1 MENQYVI
8 SGTVSREEES
18 HGLLFQ
24 QGNAL
29 FEIEN
34 ITGDAAQWNTLI
46 KACDGKAAL
55 SEILSRTPSLDK
67 EAALAFLDALV
78 DNNLGY
84 INNSGQAY
92 LSGDEAILILE
103 DLQAKLLYST
113 LYKNKFWQAM
123 QTPGDVPE
131 KVYYGMAI
139 ENYHFL
145 FRESWFDSPV
155 LSFQMSTKA
164 RLIMNEFY
172 GEEYGHDELILKALN
187 HIDIQRADISETLPL
202 PETLALCNALA
213 YWSANDPL
221 FFFSTMG
228 ILEGKD
234 IKVDSYILAME
245 QSGKV
250 SESFIKPIK
259 EHANINIDAEHGIL
273 TRELFHE
280 IPVVR
285 LDQMKSMIANTYLF
299 VELYDNFHSAV
310 WNHYADDKKP
320 LLRRLSNI

>member
-1 MENQYVI
+1 MEKNYTI
-8 SGTVSREEES
+8 SGHLEQTDSGFVFNDKDLCFTVENLSGELS
-18 HGLLFQ
+18 TW
-24 QGNAL
+24 NAV
-29 FEIEN
+29 IN
-34 ITGDAAQWNTLI
+34 
-46 KACDGKAAL
+46 ACDGTTPLKK
-55 SEILSRTPSLDK
+55 ILEKHPRICNEEVK
-67 EAALAFLDALV
+67 EFLDALIE
-78 DNNLGY
+78 NKIGY
-84 INNSGQAY
+84 VNDSGEKFI
-92 LSGDEAILILE
+92 SGDEAILLLE
-103 DLQAKLLYST
+103 DLQASLLYST

-123 QTPGDVPE
+123 QSPREVPK
-131 KVYYGMAI
+131 KVFYGMAI

-155 LSFQMSTKA
+155 LSYLPSTKA

-172 GEEYGHDELILKALN
+172 AEEYGHDELILNALI
-187 HIDIQRADISETLPL
+187 HLDISREDLAETLPL

-245 QSGKV
+245 SSGKI
-250 SESFIKPIK
+250 SLDFIKPIK
-259 EHANINIDAEHGIL
+259 AHANINIEAEHGIL

-285 LDQMKSMIANTYLF
+285 DDQMKSMIASTRLF

-310 WNHYADDKKP
+310 WNYYSNDNQP